1 MLATPNKKPR
11 NAPLLLAIV
20 RGIMYAKMKSS
31 RETERNWYAKQ
42 YGK

>member
-1 MLATPNKKPR
+1 MEEAT
-11 NAPLLLAIV
+11 ASLLLLE
-20 RGIMYAKMKSS
+20 GLCHAKMKSS